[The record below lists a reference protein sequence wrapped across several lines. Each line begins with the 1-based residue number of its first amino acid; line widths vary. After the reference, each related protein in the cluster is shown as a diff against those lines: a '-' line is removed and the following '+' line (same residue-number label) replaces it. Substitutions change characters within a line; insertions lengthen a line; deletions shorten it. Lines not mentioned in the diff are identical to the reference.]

1 MGNAGKEKQPVSW
14 DGWRSLCWMKMCSQT
29 DITIE
34 KEMQGTGKNEDAI
47 IEICVSSTGQQKQ
60 L

>member
-1 MGNAGKEKQPVSW
+1 MGNDGKEKKPVSW
-14 DGWRSLCWMKMCSQT
+14 NGWRPLCWMKMCSQV

-34 KEMQGTGKNEDAI
+34 IEMQATGKNEDAI
-47 IEICVSSTGQQKQ
+47 IEICVSSTGRQKQ

>member
-1 MGNAGKEKQPVSW
+1 ME
-14 DGWRSLCWMKMCSQT
+14 MFSQT
-29 DITIE
+29 DITIA
-34 KEMQGTGKNEDAI
+34 KEMQVTGKNEDAI